1 MWREEPRMSEA
12 RSGHVAVGTEEGRV
26 VVAGGCMD
34 GCGERTAS
42 VEVLD
47 CGSGGGWT
55 SGSPMLMER
64 FAFGGALLPN
74 Y

>member
-1 MWREEPRMSEA
+1 MSEA

-26 VVAGGCMD
+26 VVAGGCLD

-55 SGSPMLMER
+55 MGSPMLMER
-64 FAFGGALLPN
+64 FAFGAALLPN